1 MSVSRRR
8 FLQGSAMAAAAC
20 TAAPLHAWN
29 NKKPALDGEINHIRG
44 PHGVSRQDFERIV
57 GSSFKVSPTTG
68 NAGTVWLRLLAVD
81 DLPDLE
87 PVNTGIMSVPPK
99 TAISSV
105 STTGFMLRFTGPGT
119 RLPQGTYAFEH
130 AGLGK
135 FALLIVPGG
144 PGLGTYTAVFNLLS
158 GTTAPVHHR

>member
-1 MSVSRRR
+1 
-8 FLQGSAMAAAAC
+8 MAAAAC

-29 NKKPALDGEINHIRG
+29 NNKPALDGTINHVRG

-68 NAGTVWLRLLAVD
+68 NAGTVWLRLLAVN
-81 DLPDLE
+81 DLPTLE
-87 PVNTGIMSVPPK
+87 PVNTGIMAVPPPA
-99 TAISSV
+99 TSAV
-105 STTGFMLRFTGPGT
+105 STTGFMLSFSGPGT
-119 RLPQGTYAFEH
+119 RLRQGTYAFEH

-144 PGLGTYTAVFNLLS
+144 PGLGTYTAVFNLLV